1 MKNNMFY
8 SCLFPCPNPLLT
20 LTPFGGKGKGKGTKN
35 KNKKIEKTL
44 KMV

>member
-1 MKNNMFY
+1 MFI
-8 SCLFPCPNPLLT
+8 SLLAPLI
-20 LTPFGGKGKGKGTKN
+20 TPQLPPFQGGRGLGASKGTKN

>member
-8 SCLFPCPNPLLT
+8 SCLFPCPNPL